1 MNHNQSKEMTMKR
14 ALKLIAASCLLVL
27 TACATRAGAS
37 IGAGIG
43 TISGNTSAGALIGGG
58 VGAMIDV
65 ID

>member
-1 MNHNQSKEMTMKR
+1 MKR

-27 TACATRAGAS
+27 TACATMAGAS

-43 TISGNTSAGALIGGG
+43 SISGNTSAGALIGGG